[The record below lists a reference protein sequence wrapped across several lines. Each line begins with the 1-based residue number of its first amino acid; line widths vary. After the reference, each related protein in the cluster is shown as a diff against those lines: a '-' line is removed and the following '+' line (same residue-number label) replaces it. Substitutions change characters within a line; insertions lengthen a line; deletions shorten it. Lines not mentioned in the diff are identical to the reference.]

1 MEIVENLIKIK
12 ENIPECVSLIAVS
25 KTKPVD
31 LIELAY
37 EYGQRDFGENKVQ
50 ELVEKHDSLPKDINW
65 HMIGHLQR
73 NKVKHIATFVH
84 LIHSVDSYRLLLE
97 INQAGLSWTTILN
110 KQKNF
115 RKAYSAFNIQK
126 VANYN
131 KKDIE
136 KLLKN
141 SGIIR
146 NKLKVNAAIY
156 NANKILVIQMEF
168 GSFKLWLKK
177 NNNLSLVKWVK
188 LFKQT
193 FKFTGPEITRE
204 FLISTGIVKGAHTIN
219 CPTFKNLI
227 KA

>member
-73 NKVKHIATFVH
+73 NKVKHIAKFVH

-97 INQAGLSWTTILN
+97 INKQGFKN
-110 KQKNF
+110 KRIINVLVQIDISKDNTKF
-115 RKAYSAFNIQK
+115 GFTYNEFNELI
-126 VANYN
+126 
-131 KKDIE
+131 
-136 KLLKN
+136 KL
-141 SGIIR
+141 
-146 NKLKVNAAIY
+146 NKLKDLKNINLKGMMGMASFSSNLSIIEREFNELKNYYSKHKLNLNLNILSMGMSGDYELAIKC
-156 NANKILVIQMEF
+156 NSNMIRLGSTIF
-168 GSFKLWLKK
+168 GS
-177 NNNLSLVKWVK
+177 
-188 LFKQT
+188 
-193 FKFTGPEITRE
+193 R
-204 FLISTGIVKGAHTIN
+204 
-219 CPTFKNLI
+219 I
-227 KA
+227 K

>member
-97 INQAGLSWTTILN
+97 INKQGFKNNRIINVLVQIDISKDNTKFGFTYTEFNELIKLN
-110 KQKNF
+110 KF
-115 RKAYSAFNIQK
+115 
-126 VANYN
+126 
-131 KKDIE
+131 KD
-136 KLLKN
+136 LKN
-141 SGIIR
+141 INLKGMMGMASFSSDLSIIEREFNELNNYYSEHKINLNLNILSMGMSGDYELAIKCNSNMIRLGSTIFGTR
-146 NKLKVNAAIY
+146 NK
-156 NANKILVIQMEF
+156 
-168 GSFKLWLKK
+168 
-177 NNNLSLVKWVK
+177 
-188 LFKQT
+188 
-193 FKFTGPEITRE
+193 
-204 FLISTGIVKGAHTIN
+204 
-219 CPTFKNLI
+219 
-227 KA
+227 